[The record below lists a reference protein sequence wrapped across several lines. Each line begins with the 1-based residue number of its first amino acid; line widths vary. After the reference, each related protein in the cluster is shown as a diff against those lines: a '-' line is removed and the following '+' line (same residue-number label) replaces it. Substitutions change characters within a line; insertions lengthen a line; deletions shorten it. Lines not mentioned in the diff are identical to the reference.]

1 MCSLQG
7 TAFLLLS
14 LNSTFYLFSVQNYL
28 CHHSCLEEWS
38 SKIVLDIGG
47 KWTWLVNARMGLK
60 KHRSMIAVPKLLR
73 CYDCD
78 SFIDR
83 RRTQAHC
90 DCHACPDSASL
101 APGPR
106 LGSDLYCRNRSV
118 ASHTGLEYCSQPLA
132 HLSRQ
137 QLADRPL
144 CLFCEEFRT
153 QRLLC
158 EKEMVNSTRVKMA
171 TPGYPGSVEES
182 FRTSS
187 SPFKSFSNGYCSVR
201 KLSRGI

>member
-1 MCSLQG
+1 
-7 TAFLLLS
+7 
-14 LNSTFYLFSVQNYL
+14 
-28 CHHSCLEEWS
+28 
-38 SKIVLDIGG
+38 
-47 KWTWLVNARMGLK
+47 
-60 KHRSMIAVPKLLR
+60 MIAVPKLLR

-101 APGPR
+101 TPGPR
-106 LGSDLYCRNRSV
+106 LGDLYCRNRSV
-118 ASHTGLEYCSQPLA
+118 ASHTGLEYCSQPLEC
-132 HLSRQ
+132 LSRQ

-171 TPGYPGSVEES
+171 GYPGSLEES
-182 FRTSS
+182 FKANVN
-187 SPFKSFSNGYCSVR
+187 PFKSFSNGYCSV
-201 KLSRGI
+201 S

>member
-1 MCSLQG
+1 M
-7 TAFLLLS
+7 
-14 LNSTFYLFSVQNYL
+14 
-28 CHHSCLEEWS
+28 
-38 SKIVLDIGG
+38 
-47 KWTWLVNARMGLK
+47 NARIGLK

-106 LGSDLYCRNRSV
+106 MGSDLYCRNRSV

-171 TPGYPGSVEES
+171 TPVYPGSVEES
-182 FRTSS
+182 FRTNS

-201 KLSRGI
+201 NLEEEYENITFYF

>member
-1 MCSLQG
+1 MRLARRLPWISFPSVHSLVTLGVQFKDSCRRLWCIVAAEG
-7 TAFLLLS
+7 GLYPKCVHCKVIFLLLF
-14 LNSTFYLFSVQNYL
+14 LHPTVFVQNYL

-47 KWTWLVNARMGLK
+47 KWTWLVNARIGLK

-106 LGSDLYCRNRSV
+106 LGSDLYCRHGAIFFPR
-118 ASHTGLEYCSQPLA
+118 
-132 HLSRQ
+132 
-137 QLADRPL
+137 
-144 CLFCEEFRT
+144 
-153 QRLLC
+153 
-158 EKEMVNSTRVKMA
+158 
-171 TPGYPGSVEES
+171 
-182 FRTSS
+182 
-187 SPFKSFSNGYCSVR
+187 
-201 KLSRGI
+201 